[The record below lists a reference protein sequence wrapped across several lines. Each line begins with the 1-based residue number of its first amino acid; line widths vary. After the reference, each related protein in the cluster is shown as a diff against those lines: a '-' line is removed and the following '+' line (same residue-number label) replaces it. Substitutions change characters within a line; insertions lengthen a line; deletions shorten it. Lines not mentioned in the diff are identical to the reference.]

1 MSCLSDKNTRR
12 WKKHRLKVLGMKQ
25 LLQKKPLC
33 FPETSCQF
41 RSYTSQELWG
51 STCESLRQPYKLTAI
66 EGSLQDF
73 ERVPILTQPTRL
85 P

>member
-25 LLQKKPLC
+25 LPRKKPLC
-33 FPETSCQF
+33 FRETSYQF
-41 RSYTSQELWG
+41 RSYTSQERWG
-51 STCESLRQPYKLTAI
+51 STCESLRQLYKLTAI
-66 EGSLQDF
+66 ERSLQDC
-73 ERVPILTQPTRL
+73 ERVPVLTQPTRL